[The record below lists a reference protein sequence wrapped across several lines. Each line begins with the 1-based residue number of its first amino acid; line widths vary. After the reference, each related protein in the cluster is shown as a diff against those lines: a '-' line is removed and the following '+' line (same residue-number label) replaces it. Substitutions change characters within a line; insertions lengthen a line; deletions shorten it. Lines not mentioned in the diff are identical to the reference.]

1 MSKDSSSFEDQLN
14 KLNEIVNALE
24 IGELSLD
31 DSLKQY
37 ETGIQLVRAC
47 QKKLNEAQ
55 QQIEILKDKGTEP
68 FDIND
73 SDWFWKRFIALPRP
87 QPC

>member
-1 MSKDSSSFEDQLN
+1 MFYIVMPLRYNVIMSKDSSTFENQLN
-14 KLNEIVNALE
+14 KLNDIVNALE

-37 ETGIQLVRAC
+37 EAGVKLVRAC
-47 QKKLNEAQ
+47 QKKLNDAQ

-73 SDWFWKRFIALPRP
+73 SD
-87 QPC
+87 

>member
-1 MSKDSSSFEDQLN
+1 MIFMSKDSSSFEDQLN

-37 ETGIQLVRAC
+37 ETGIQLVRTC

-73 SDWFWKRFIALPRP
+73 SD
-87 QPC
+87 

>member
-1 MSKDSSSFEDQLN
+1 MSKDNLTFEDQLN

-37 ETGIQLVRAC
+37 EAGIQLVQAC
-47 QKKLNEAQ
+47 QKKLNKAQ
-55 QQIEILKDKGTEP
+55 QQIEILKDEGTEP
-68 FDIND
+68 FEIND
-73 SDWFWKRFIALPRP
+73 SD
-87 QPC
+87 